1 MNELIGKRVMF
12 VSSSDPYTRLT
23 YGVEGTVT
31 NIDCMGTVFVKWDN
45 GSSLGM
51 VRDAGDRFIIIQNKK
66 EEISN
71 A

>member
-1 MNELIGKRVMF
+1 MKTDVEVGSRVMF
-12 VSSSDPYTRLT
+12 IHSDDPYTNLT

-51 VRDAGDRFIIIQNKK
+51 VYDAGDRFTVVKK
-66 EEISN
+66 
-71 A
+71 